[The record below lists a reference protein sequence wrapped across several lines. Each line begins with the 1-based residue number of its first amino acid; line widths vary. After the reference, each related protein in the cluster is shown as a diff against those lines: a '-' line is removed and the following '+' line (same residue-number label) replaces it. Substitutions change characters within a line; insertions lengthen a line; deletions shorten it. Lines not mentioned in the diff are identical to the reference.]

1 MMKAKYNGLYIREA
15 TEEENEHGKLAWGDD
30 FSGWMAVRPDSG
42 TYFILKETARYTP
55 YGTYRM
61 NAAHTMLIHACYSQ
75 YDTIFLEG
83 NIAVSE
89 IHDCN
94 DNF

>member
-1 MMKAKYNGLYIREA
+1 MKAKYNGLYIREA
-15 TEEENEHGKLAWGDD
+15 TAEEFEHGKWAWGDD
-30 FSGWMAVRPDSG
+30 FSGWLAVRPDCG
-42 TYFILKETARYTP
+42 TFYILKGTARSTP

-75 YDTIFLEG
+75 YDKIILED

-89 IHDCN
+89 ILDCN